1 MVLSPAIGSRKNKV
15 GAVNVFLPTIS
26 LFVIGMAFSYIIVIP
41 FTLTFLYNYGEAIGV
56 ETFFNINSFVSFV
69 FQFLLGFGVAF
80 ELPVIMYAISLTGIV
95 DNNLRIIN
103 GGLDIVNER
112 LRMYTELIE
121 NAIRF
126 NMNAMRMARNNLA
139 QPKLDNK
146 E

>member
-1 MVLSPAIGSRKNKV
+1 MTELNQIENKDEQQLSQTQRHSFSRSAPDN
-15 GAVNVFLPTIS
+15 
-26 LFVIGMAFSYIIVIP
+26 IVI
-41 FTLTFLYNYGEAIGV
+41 I
-56 ETFFNINSFVSFV
+56 
-69 FQFLLGFGVAF
+69 
-80 ELPVIMYAISLTGIV
+80 
-95 DNNLRIIN
+95 NNLRIIN

>member
-1 MVLSPAIGSRKNKV
+1 MTELNQIENKDEQQLSQTQRHSFSRSAPDNI
-15 GAVNVFLPTIS
+15 L
-26 LFVIGMAFSYIIVIP
+26 II
-41 FTLTFLYNYGEAIGV
+41 
-56 ETFFNINSFVSFV
+56 
-69 FQFLLGFGVAF
+69 
-80 ELPVIMYAISLTGIV
+80 
-95 DNNLRIIN
+95 NNLRIIN